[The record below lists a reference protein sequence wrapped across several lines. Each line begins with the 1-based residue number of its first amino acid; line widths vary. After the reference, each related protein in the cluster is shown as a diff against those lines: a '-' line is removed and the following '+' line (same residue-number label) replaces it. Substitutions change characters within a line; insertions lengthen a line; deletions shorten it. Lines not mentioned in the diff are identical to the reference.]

1 MHYTPPPRDPKAP
14 PVRINLLSDTQTR
27 PTAGMREAMA
37 RAEVGDEQIGDDPTV
52 NQLCER
58 VADLLGKEAA
68 VFMPSGTMCNVAATL
83 VHCRPGD
90 EILAH
95 ETAHIIA
102 REGGA
107 HAALGGFQ
115 ITPLKGED
123 GQFSPEAFKAA
134 LHPRS
139 RYQPPQ
145 TVVSVEQ
152 TANIGGGT
160 IWKKAALD
168 EVVEIAK
175 ANGMATHMDGARL
188 LNATVATGISAS
200 DMAAGWDSAWIDF
213 SKGLGA
219 PIGGVIAGSR
229 AFIDEV
235 WRWKQRL
242 GGSMRQAGVC
252 AAACVY
258 ALDHNVD
265 RLAEDHANARALA
278 RGLSQIAGVEVQQPE
293 TNLVFFKPD
302 GAGVS
307 GEKMVAAL
315 RPRGVLLAM
324 MDGRIRACTHLD
336 VTADD
341 DRGDGRA
348 RQGDRA
354 RGVGSGSIAQKSGT
368 TPPARAGGV
377 VRLQR
382 GDRLAAATAAATTA
396 TTSAATTAA
405 GIEQR
410 RIVTRIG
417 VILGMD
423 SGRGSAAS
431 CGANARTAGQRIVPQ
446 PHNANG
452 SQ

>member
-1 MHYTPPPRDPKAP
+1 MAYTPAPPDPNAP
-14 PVRINLLSDTQTR
+14 PVRVNLLSDTQTK

-37 RAEVGDEQIGDDPTV
+37 RADVGDEQVGDDPTT
-52 NQLCER
+52 NLLNAR

-68 VFMPSGTMCNVAATL
+68 VFMPSGTMCNVTATL

-95 ETAHIIA
+95 ETAHVIA

-115 ITPLKGED
+115 ITPLKGPD
-123 GQFSPEAFKAA
+123 GQYSPDTLRAA
-134 LHPRS
+134 LHPRT

-145 TVVSVEQ
+145 TLVSAEQ

-168 EVVEIAK
+168 EVAKIAK
-175 ANGMATHMDGARL
+175 SAGLATHMDGARL
-188 LNATVATGISAS
+188 LNATVATGISAR

-219 PIGGVIAGSR
+219 PIGGVLAGSR

-242 GGSMRQAGVC
+242 GGSMRQSGVC
-252 AAACVY
+252 AAACIY

-278 RGLSQIAGVEVQQPE
+278 RGLSQISGIEVQAPE

-302 GAGVS
+302 GAGVPGS
-307 GEKMVAAL
+307 KMVAEL
-315 RPRGVLLAM
+315 RKRGVMLAM
-324 MDGRIRACTHLD
+324 MDDRIRACTHLD
-336 VTADD
+336 VTAAMIEETLGHI
-341 DRGDGRA
+341 REIVRA
-348 RQGDRA
+348 A
-354 RGVGSGSIAQKSGT
+354 
-368 TPPARAGGV
+368 
-377 VRLQR
+377 
-382 GDRLAAATAAATTA
+382 
-396 TTSAATTAA
+396 
-405 GIEQR
+405 
-410 RIVTRIG
+410 
-417 VILGMD
+417 
-423 SGRGSAAS
+423 
-431 CGANARTAGQRIVPQ
+431 
-446 PHNANG
+446 
-452 SQ
+452 

>member
-1 MHYTPPPRDPKAP
+1 MTYYTPAPRNPKLP

-27 PTAGMREAMA
+27 PTRGMREAIA
-37 RAEVGDEQIGDDPTV
+37 RADVGDEQIGDDPTV
-52 NQLCER
+52 NLLCER

-115 ITPLKGED
+115 IMPLPGAD
-123 GQFSPEAFKAA
+123 GQFSPETLRAA
-134 LHPRS
+134 LHPRT

-168 EVVEIAK
+168 EVVKIARS
-175 ANGMATHMDGARL
+175 AGMATHMDGARV
-188 LNATVATGISAS
+188 LNACVATGISAR
-200 DMAAGWDSAWIDF
+200 DTTAGWDSAWIDF

-219 PIGGVIAGSR
+219 PVGAVIAGPR
-229 AFIDEV
+229 DFIDEV

-242 GGSMRQAGVC
+242 GGSMRQAGIC

-258 ALDHNVD
+258 ALDHHVD
-265 RLAEDHANARALA
+265 RLADDHANARALA
-278 RGLSQIAGVEVQQPE
+278 RGLSQIKGIEVQQPE
-293 TNLVFFKPD
+293 TNLVFFNPD

-307 GEKMVAAL
+307 GDKMVEAL
-315 RPRGVLLAM
+315 RQRGVLLAT

-336 VTADD
+336 VTAGMIEETIGLV
-341 DRGDGRA
+341 REI
-348 RQGDRA
+348 A
-354 RGVGSGSIAQKSGT
+354 RGA
-368 TPPARAGGV
+368 
-377 VRLQR
+377 
-382 GDRLAAATAAATTA
+382 
-396 TTSAATTAA
+396 
-405 GIEQR
+405 
-410 RIVTRIG
+410 
-417 VILGMD
+417 
-423 SGRGSAAS
+423 
-431 CGANARTAGQRIVPQ
+431 
-446 PHNANG
+446 
-452 SQ
+452 

>member
-27 PTAGMREAMA
+27 PTPGMREAMA
-37 RAEVGDEQIGDDPTV
+37 KAEVGDEQIGDDPTV
-52 NQLCER
+52 NALCER

-95 ETAHIIA
+95 ESAHIIA

-115 ITPLKGED
+115 ITPLRGDD
-123 GQFSPEAFKAA
+123 GQFSPDTFKAA

-145 TVVSVEQ
+145 VLVSVEQ

-168 EVVEIAK
+168 EVVKIAR

-188 LNATVATGISAS
+188 LNAAVATGISAR
-200 DMAAGWDSAWIDF
+200 DMASGWDSAWIDF

-219 PIGGVIAGSR
+219 PVGGVIAGSR

-252 AAACVY
+252 AAACIY

-265 RLAEDHANARALA
+265 RLADDHANARALA
-278 RGLSQIAGVEVQQPE
+278 RGLSQINGIEVQQPE

-302 GAGVS
+302 GAGIS
-307 GEKMVAAL
+307 ADKMVAAL
-315 RPRGVLLAM
+315 RPRGVLIAV

-336 VTADD
+336 VTADMIEEMVGHV
-341 DRGDGRA
+341 REIVRA
-348 RQGDRA
+348 A
-354 RGVGSGSIAQKSGT
+354 
-368 TPPARAGGV
+368 
-377 VRLQR
+377 
-382 GDRLAAATAAATTA
+382 
-396 TTSAATTAA
+396 
-405 GIEQR
+405 
-410 RIVTRIG
+410 
-417 VILGMD
+417 
-423 SGRGSAAS
+423 
-431 CGANARTAGQRIVPQ
+431 
-446 PHNANG
+446 
-452 SQ
+452 

>member
-37 RAEVGDEQIGDDPTV
+37 TAEVGDEQIGDDPTV
-52 NQLCER
+52 NALCER
-58 VADLLGKEAA
+58 VAGLLGKEAA

-123 GQFSPEAFKAA
+123 GQFSPDTFRAA

-145 TVVSVEQ
+145 VLVSVEQ

-168 EVVEIAK
+168 AVAEIAK
-175 ANGMATHMDGARL
+175 ANGMATHVDGARL
-188 LNATVATGISAS
+188 LNATVATGISAR
-200 DMAAGWDSAWIDF
+200 DMTAGWDSAWIDF

-252 AAACVY
+252 AAACIY
-258 ALDHNVD
+258 ALDHHVA

-278 RGLSQIAGVEVQQPE
+278 RGLSQIEGIEVQQPE

-307 GEKMVAAL
+307 GDRMVAAL

-324 MDGRIRACTHLD
+324 MDGRVRACTHLD
-336 VTADD
+336 V
-341 DRGDGRA
+341 
-348 RQGDRA
+348 
-354 RGVGSGSIAQKSGT
+354 
-368 TPPARAGGV
+368 
-377 VRLQR
+377 
-382 GDRLAAATAAATTA
+382 
-396 TTSAATTAA
+396 SAAQIEEMVGHVREIVRAA
-405 GIEQR
+405 
-410 RIVTRIG
+410 
-417 VILGMD
+417 
-423 SGRGSAAS
+423 
-431 CGANARTAGQRIVPQ
+431 
-446 PHNANG
+446 
-452 SQ
+452 

>member
-1 MHYTPPPRDPKAP
+1 MHYTPAPRDPKAP
-14 PVRINLLSDTQTR
+14 AVRINLLSDTQTR
-27 PTAGMREAMA
+27 PTPAMREAMA
-37 RAEVGDEQIGDDPTV
+37 RAEVGDEQIGDDPSV
-52 NQLCER
+52 NLLCER
-58 VADLLGKEAA
+58 VAGLLGKEAA

-115 ITPLKGED
+115 IMPLKGDD
-123 GQFSPEAFKAA
+123 GQFSPDTFRAA
-134 LHPRS
+134 LHPRT

-160 IWKKAALD
+160 IWKKGALE
-168 EVVEIAK
+168 EVVKIAK
-175 ANGMATHMDGARL
+175 THGLATHMDGARL
-188 LNATVATGISAS
+188 LNACVATGIPAH

-229 AFIDEV
+229 EFIDQV

-242 GGSMRQAGVC
+242 GGSMRQAGIC
-252 AAACVY
+252 AAACTF
-258 ALDHNVD
+258 ALDHHVD

-278 RGLSQIAGVEVQQPE
+278 RGLSQINGVEVQEPE

-302 GAGVS
+302 GAGIA
-307 GEKMVAAL
+307 GDRMVAQL
-315 RPRGVLLAM
+315 RTRGVLLAM

-336 VTADD
+336 VTSAMIEETVGLVREIV
-341 DRGDGRA
+341 RGA
-348 RQGDRA
+348 
-354 RGVGSGSIAQKSGT
+354 
-368 TPPARAGGV
+368 
-377 VRLQR
+377 
-382 GDRLAAATAAATTA
+382 
-396 TTSAATTAA
+396 
-405 GIEQR
+405 
-410 RIVTRIG
+410 
-417 VILGMD
+417 
-423 SGRGSAAS
+423 
-431 CGANARTAGQRIVPQ
+431 
-446 PHNANG
+446 
-452 SQ
+452 

>member
-1 MHYTPPPRDPKAP
+1 MHYTPPLRDPNAP

-27 PTAGMREAMA
+27 PTPGMREAMA
-37 RAEVGDEQIGDDPTV
+37 QADVGDEQIGDDPTV
-52 NQLCER
+52 NALCAR

-95 ETAHIIA
+95 ESAHIIA

-115 ITPLKGED
+115 ITPLKGEN
-123 GQFSPEAFKAA
+123 GQFSPETLKAA

-145 TVVSVEQ
+145 VLVSVEQ

-160 IWKKAALD
+160 IWKKTALD
-168 EVVEIAK
+168 DVVAIAR

-188 LNATVATGISAS
+188 LNATVATGISAR
-200 DMAAGWDSAWIDF
+200 DMTKGWDSAWIDF

-219 PIGGVIAGSR
+219 PIGGVIAGSH

-252 AAACVY
+252 AAACIY

-265 RLAEDHANARALA
+265 RLADDHANARALA
-278 RGLSQIAGVEVQQPE
+278 RGLSQINGIEVQQPE

-302 GAGVS
+302 GAGIS

-336 VTADD
+336 VTAAMIEEMVGHV
-341 DRGDGRA
+341 REIVRA
-348 RQGDRA
+348 A
-354 RGVGSGSIAQKSGT
+354 
-368 TPPARAGGV
+368 
-377 VRLQR
+377 
-382 GDRLAAATAAATTA
+382 
-396 TTSAATTAA
+396 
-405 GIEQR
+405 
-410 RIVTRIG
+410 
-417 VILGMD
+417 
-423 SGRGSAAS
+423 
-431 CGANARTAGQRIVPQ
+431 
-446 PHNANG
+446 
-452 SQ
+452 

>member
-1 MHYTPPPRDPKAP
+1 MLYTPPPRDPKAA

-27 PTAGMREAMA
+27 PTPAMREAIA
-37 RAEVGDEQIGDDPTV
+37 RAEVGDEQIGDDPSV
-52 NQLCER
+52 NLLCER

-115 ITPLKGED
+115 ITPLKGAD
-123 GQFSPEAFKAA
+123 GQFSPDTFRAA

-168 EVVEIAK
+168 QVVQIAG
-175 ANGMATHMDGARL
+175 ANGLATHMDGARL
-188 LNATVATGISAS
+188 LNACVATGVAAR
-200 DMAAGWDSAWIDF
+200 DMATGWDSAWIDF

-219 PIGGVIAGSR
+219 PVGAAIAGSR
-229 AFIDEV
+229 DFIDEV

-242 GGSMRQAGVC
+242 GGSMRQAGIC
-252 AAACVY
+252 AAACTY
-258 ALDHNVD
+258 ALDHHVD

-278 RGLSQIAGVEVQQPE
+278 RGLSQIGGMEVQEPE
-293 TNLVFFKPD
+293 TNLVFFTPD
-302 GAGVS
+302 GAGI
-307 GEKMVAAL
+307 GGDAMVKAL
-315 RPRGVLLAM
+315 RERGVLLAM

-336 VTADD
+336 ITADMIEETVGLAREIV
-341 DRGDGRA
+341 RGA
-348 RQGDRA
+348 
-354 RGVGSGSIAQKSGT
+354 
-368 TPPARAGGV
+368 
-377 VRLQR
+377 
-382 GDRLAAATAAATTA
+382 
-396 TTSAATTAA
+396 
-405 GIEQR
+405 
-410 RIVTRIG
+410 
-417 VILGMD
+417 
-423 SGRGSAAS
+423 
-431 CGANARTAGQRIVPQ
+431 
-446 PHNANG
+446 
-452 SQ
+452 